1 MVFSINQDPNSAIKS
16 FTDFQANA
24 EADVP
29 PAKTGAATASAA
41 PASATSAASNIPVL
55 VGANN
60 SVGFAQ
66 SQQKIANG

>member
-1 MVFSINQDPNSAIKS
+1 MVFSINQDPNSAKS
-16 FTDFQANA
+16 FAEFQANA

-29 PAKTGAATASAA
+29 LSKTGAAAASAA
-41 PASATSAASNIPVL
+41 PPATTTSPASNILVL

-66 SQQKIANG
+66 SPQQMAND